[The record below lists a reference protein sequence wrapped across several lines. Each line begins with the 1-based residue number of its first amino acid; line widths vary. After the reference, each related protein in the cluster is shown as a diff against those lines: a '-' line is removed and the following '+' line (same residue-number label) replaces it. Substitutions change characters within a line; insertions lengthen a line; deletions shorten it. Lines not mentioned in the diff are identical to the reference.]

1 MTRSRTVLAAGI
13 IAGLSALG
21 AVGTTTTATA
31 QGTPTWTA
39 VIGPMFAAN
48 CTSCHSGAGR
58 AGLKLDTYANA
69 IAGGNSGP
77 ALIAGNPN
85 GSLLMQRITGQV
97 PPQMPRGGGAPLSA
111 ADIALVAAWIQ
122 AGMPE

>member
-1 MTRSRTVLAAGI
+1 MRRANVALAAGLV
-13 IAGLSALG
+13 AGLSALSG
-21 AVGTTTTATA
+21 VAVTTTATA
-31 QGTPTWTA
+31 QPTPTSTA
-39 VIGPMFAAN
+39 NIGPLFATN

-58 AGLKLDTYANA
+58 AGLKLDTYANT

-77 ALIAGNPN
+77 ALIAGNPA

-97 PPQMPRGGGAPLSA
+97 PPQMPRGGAGPMSA
-111 ADIALVAAWIQ
+111 AEIALVAAWIQ